1 MSDPNNKWDQ
11 PEAPPPPMF
20 FGKKERDLVKQ
31 VNDELA
37 ERVIGQPIAYYPISL
52 EASNFNDIYGEAI
65 DKVSL
70 PPVRVYA
77 YVEVENEQTNDRY
90 GYEYQTKLTVNFSQK
105 RITADQNLYVR
116 VGDFV
121 QYGEQF
127 YEIVRTYNDT
137 RFYFGQVEHKFQI
150 SAECIR
156 ARTDSFRVMPA
167 TTRPGESA
175 AVEADG
181 SASPAPR
188 PSPALPIAATY
199 ITLTPESRLTDGRY
213 LAAGSGIT
221 LTDGGR
227 QGPLTITST
236 AGAVALPA
244 NSVQYNSGG
253 DFAGSANLTFNGTT
267 LTGSYTGSL
276 AELTTMS
283 ASLANLIPTSGALAG
298 IGSYLG
304 LDAGNNII
312 VTRSLGGGEGD
323 GIFTTLNGSS
333 AYVTSSLAIGGTTAP
348 DHQVA
353 ISGSLSASVNIS
365 ASAFYGDGS
374 TLTGVTA
381 SAVEVADGPEYSLQ
395 FRRNAPVSGEISGS
409 SALIFSSDLATLSL
423 TGTLAALG
431 GVSAS
436 SNISASAFYGDG
448 ANLTNLPAG
457 GLIQAI
463 NGTQAYLTSSLA
475 IGGSSAP
482 DHTLAISGSV
492 SASLSVSASTFHG
505 DGAELTAL
513 TIGTAED
520 ASYADGLFTDFATTT
535 PVGTAVDRFNEILKA
550 LAPGP
555 APNLDDIDCNDT
567 GVSAEL
573 SFGSSQ
579 SISGY
584 TNVGTAA
591 GFSAVDINGTYGT
604 STSSNNLRRG
614 TFNGSRVIDGDLN
627 EDVSAD
633 GVNYPANSFGDANLG
648 NLVLEVNGST
658 LHTASMT
665 DSGVGTG
672 VPGSGTGTDVNG
684 NGSGFTS
691 LSQTGSAE
699 FDDGT
704 ELDLFQHRTG
714 KYKVVAADQRE
725 GWNYLRVVHTSSTF
739 DRTTNYVAWVND
751 SNSSAL
757 TASSTA
763 LDTLSM
769 SGDLRLSGVKYHTA
783 GTAQYRAEVENAYR
797 NVYTSTNISYTVT
810 NGSISSVAM
819 PSISVGS
826 EDESKM
832 LQLTGSLTVTTTS
845 ILNSNIAAGVN
856 VAHPLKSNLSNG
868 GPQYISGLLAYNRA
882 NNSTTTSETFRRENY
897 RLDSGSLSS
906 YAAQADVTDSGNAW
920 NSTSSLLTVDGL
932 LFYNQRLY
940 SPIDSDVPNSGDFSA
955 ISNGPG
961 SNVDYSGISGVRT
974 FFRYFTN
981 TGAASQTNFRITFT
995 GDTSTRI
1002 VPYTTALS
1010 STNIRVFVKLPTTST
1025 AMSTGWLDLGSAT
1038 ANDAAQLNNFDG
1050 AYVGTPPAGGLEIN
1064 SDTHEGTFV
1073 TQTVEQNENIVIKI
1087 VADAAWTGYI
1097 SALSIAWGSS

>member
-11 PEAPPPPMF
+11 PAAPPPPMF

-52 EASNFNDIYGEAI
+52 EESNFNDIYGEAI
-65 DKVSL
+65 DKISL

-77 YVEVENEQTNDRY
+77 YVEVENEQSNDRY
-90 GYEYQTKLTVNFSQK
+90 GYEYQTKLTVNFSEK

-121 QYGEQF
+121 QYGDQF

-156 ARTDSFRVMPA
+156 ARTDSFRVMPSV
-167 TTRPGESA
+167 TRPTGKG
-175 AVEADG
+175 AVESDG
-181 SASPAPR
+181 SAAPAPR
-188 PSPALPIAATY
+188 PGPALPVAATY
-199 ITLTPESRLTDGRY
+199 LTMTPESRLTEGRY

-236 AGAVALPA
+236 AGSVALPA
-244 NSVQYNSGG
+244 NSVQYNGGG

-276 AELTTMS
+276 AELTTLS
-283 ASLANLIPTSGALAG
+283 ASLVNFIPTSGSIAG
-298 IGSYLG
+298 RGSYLG
-304 LDAGNNII
+304 LDVNNNVV
-312 VTRSLGGGEGD
+312 VTASLGSGGSGD
-323 GIFTTLNGSS
+323 GIFTTIDGSN

-348 DHQVA
+348 DHKVA

-365 ASAFYGDGS
+365 ASAFYG
-374 TLTGVTA
+374 
-381 SAVEVADGPEYSLQ
+381 
-395 FRRNAPVSGEISGS
+395 N
-409 SALIFSSDLATLSL
+409 
-423 TGTLAALG
+423 
-431 GVSAS
+431 
-436 SNISASAFYGDG
+436 G

-457 GLIQAI
+457 GLVQAI

-482 DHTLAISGSV
+482 DHTVAVTGSI
-492 SASLSVSASTFHG
+492 SASADISASAFYG
-505 DGAELTAL
+505 GGANLTAL

-520 ASYADGLFTDFATTT
+520 SSYADGLFTDFASTT

-584 TNVGTAA
+584 TNVGTTA

-614 TFNGSRVIDGDLN
+614 TFNGSRVIDGELN

-751 SNSSAL
+751 SNSNAL
-757 TASSTA
+757 AASGDA
-763 LDTLSM
+763 LDSLSM

-783 GTAQYRAEVENAYR
+783 GTAEYRVAVSNAYR

-810 NGSISSVAM
+810 NGSISSVSM

-826 EDESKM
+826 EDETKV
-832 LQLTGSLTVTTTS
+832 LHLTGTLTVDAES
-845 ILNSNIAAGVN
+845 ILNSSIAAGVN
-856 VAHPLKSNLSNG
+856 VSHPLKSNLSNG
-868 GPQYISGLLAYNRA
+868 GNQSIGSLLAYNRS

-906 YAAQADVTDSGNAW
+906 YAAQADVTDAGNAW

-940 SPIDSDVPNSGDFSA
+940 SPIDGDIPNSGDFSA

-974 FFRYFTN
+974 FFRYFTQ
-981 TGAASQTNFRITFT
+981 TGAASQTNFELTFT

-1002 VPYTTALS
+1002 VPSTTALS
-1010 STNIRVFVKLPTTST
+1010 STNIHVFVKLPTTST
-1025 AMSTGWLDLGSAT
+1025 AMATGWLDLGSAT
-1038 ANDAAQLNNFDG
+1038 ANDAAQLNDFDG

-1073 TQTVEQNENIVIKI
+1073 TQTVEQNENMVIKI

-1097 SALSIAWGSS
+1097 SALSISWGSS